1 MEMRSAR
8 VMAMCGILVAGIA
21 CSKGSKD
28 TSKVLAN
35 VGGEKITE
43 KTFTE
48 TVTVLLGDEARAKD
62 LISNP
67 ANREQRNRFLQ
78 EIVDQKALVKF
89 GEKQGLDKEPK
100 ARILMDAAKANAFG
114 MILMERSVGTGEP
127 SEEVLKAHYEKVKAQ
142 AKAAGQDKDFPPF
155 EAVKPQVAA
164 AVRREQIAGASNGI
178 VTRAKAAVPSTID
191 PEWRSAG
198 AK

>member
-8 VMAMCGILVAGIA
+8 FMAVCGILVAGVA
-21 CSKGSKD
+21 CSKVSKD
-28 TSKVLAN
+28 TSKVVAN

-43 KTFTE
+43 KAFTE

-62 LISNP
+62 LLTNP

-78 EIVDQKALVKF
+78 ELVDQKAIVKF

-127 SEEVLKAHYEKVKAQ
+127 SEELLKAHYEKVKAQ
-142 AKAAGQDKDFPPF
+142 AKAAGQDKDFPPY
-155 EAVKPQVAA
+155 EAVKSQVAA

-178 VTRAKAAVPSTID
+178 VTRAKAAVPATID